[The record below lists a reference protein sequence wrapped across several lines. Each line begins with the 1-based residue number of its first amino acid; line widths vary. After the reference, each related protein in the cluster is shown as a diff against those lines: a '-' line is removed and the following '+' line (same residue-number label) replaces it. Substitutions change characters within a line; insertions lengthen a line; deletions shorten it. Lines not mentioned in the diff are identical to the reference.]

1 MQPNKLHNLKSVI
14 MNASNLQV
22 SSSCSSVY
30 VDGSEI
36 RGSSNASVLVK
47 YGTYTGLARFTV
59 WMPELPLEVS
69 VADTRL
75 NQIKGWKV
83 PEEHVTSGKSKRSL
97 LNTTQIKEKTE
108 VASTSTI
115 PPEISMTARAKKR
128 SAVDLEES
136 IEDTSLDV
144 DDPEGLLEE
153 DEQEER
159 FRPNGNDHE
168 WDTINSIDRNLSPA
182 NCRLRFQQ
190 SPIEVHARF
199 LATDHDSGRVSYFV
213 NRRTWLRVTDLVA
226 GMLRVSDPRIATLLQ
241 GRLVQGRGVGRTEV
255 QVLSPITGRVIGAK
269 EIRVGNDRV
278 SVTRLSVRVVS
289 GLQLSIS
296 PDTAI
301 ENGYIAETSVTRR
314 LTAQYQVSLIVTI
327 FCLYP
332 PFKYTKNLEK
342 KNYFAI
348 CIEKSAKKTIEA
360 FNNFP
365 YSTEYCKISLQYCYN
380 VGMLLQYC

>member
-1 MQPNKLHNLKSVI
+1 M
-14 MNASNLQV
+14 
-22 SSSCSSVY
+22 
-30 VDGSEI
+30 DGSEI

-83 PEEHVTSGKSKRSL
+83 PEEHVTSAKSKRSL
-97 LNTTQIKEKTE
+97 LNATRIEEKME
-108 VASTSTI
+108 VTSTSIVPSET
-115 PPEISMTARAKKR
+115 PSVTARAKKR
-128 SAVDLEES
+128 SAVDLEDTS
-136 IEDTSLDV
+136 IEDTSMDV
-144 DDPEGLLEE
+144 DDPDGLLEE
-153 DEQEER
+153 DEHEER
-159 FRPNGNDHE
+159 FRSNGNDHG

-199 LATDHDSGRVSYFV
+199 QATDHDSGRVSYFV

-301 ENGYIAETSVTRR
+301 ENGYVAETSVTRR
-314 LTAQYQVSLIVTI
+314 LTAQYQV
-327 FCLYP
+327 
-332 PFKYTKNLEK
+332 
-342 KNYFAI
+342 NY
-348 CIEKSAKKTIEA
+348 
-360 FNNFP
+360 
-365 YSTEYCKISLQYCYN
+365 
-380 VGMLLQYC
+380 

>member
-1 MQPNKLHNLKSVI
+1 MKVFIVSQAGTVADVTLQSSCHSEDESVLK
-14 MNASNLQV
+14 V

-83 PEEHVTSGKSKRSL
+83 PEEHAASTKSKRSL
-97 LNTTQIKEKTE
+97 LNATRIEKFP
-108 VASTSTI
+108 VSSTSTTPLER
-115 PPEISMTARAKKR
+115 PPVTARARKR

-144 DDPEGLLEE
+144 DDPDGLLEE
-153 DEQEER
+153 DEHDER
-159 FRPNGNDHE
+159 FRANGNDHG

-190 SPIEVHARF
+190 SPVEVHARF

-301 ENGYIAETSVTRR
+301 ENGYVAETSVTRR
-314 LTAQYQVSLIVTI
+314 LTAQYQVN
-327 FCLYP
+327 C
-332 PFKYTKNLEK
+332 
-342 KNYFAI
+342 
-348 CIEKSAKKTIEA
+348 
-360 FNNFP
+360 
-365 YSTEYCKISLQYCYN
+365 
-380 VGMLLQYC
+380 

>member
-1 MQPNKLHNLKSVI
+1 M
-14 MNASNLQV
+14 

-83 PEEHVTSGKSKRSL
+83 PEEHVTSAKSKRSL
-97 LNTTQIKEKTE
+97 LNATRIEEKTE
-108 VASTSTI
+108 VTSTSIVPSET
-115 PPEISMTARAKKR
+115 PPVTARAKKR
-128 SAVDLEES
+128 SAVDLEDTS
-136 IEDTSLDV
+136 IEDTSMDV
-144 DDPEGLLEE
+144 DDPDELLEE
-153 DEQEER
+153 DEHEER
-159 FRPNGNDHE
+159 FRSNGNDHG

-190 SPIEVHARF
+190 SPVEVHARF
-199 LATDHDSGRVSYFV
+199 QATDHDSGRVSYFV

-301 ENGYIAETSVTRR
+301 ENGYVAETSVTRR
-314 LTAQYQVSLIVTI
+314 LTAQYQVNCS
-327 FCLYP
+327 
-332 PFKYTKNLEK
+332 
-342 KNYFAI
+342 
-348 CIEKSAKKTIEA
+348 
-360 FNNFP
+360 
-365 YSTEYCKISLQYCYN
+365 
-380 VGMLLQYC
+380 

>member
-1 MQPNKLHNLKSVI
+1 
-14 MNASNLQV
+14 
-22 SSSCSSVY
+22 VY

-83 PEEHVTSGKSKRSL
+83 PEEHIASAKSKRSL
-97 LNTTQIKEKTE
+97 LNATQIEEKR
-108 VASTSTI
+108 VVVSTSI
-115 PPEISMTARAKKR
+115 MPPEAQSVTARAKKR

-136 IEDTSLDV
+136 IEDDTSMDV
-144 DDPEGLLEE
+144 DDPDGLFEE
-153 DEQEER
+153 DEHEDR
-159 FRPNGNDHE
+159 FRSNGNDHG

-190 SPIEVHARF
+190 SPVEVHARF

-269 EIRVGNDRV
+269 EIRVVNDRV

-289 GLQLSIS
+289 GLQLTIS
-296 PDTAI
+296 PDTVI
-301 ENGYIAETSVTRR
+301 ENGYVAETSVTRR
-314 LTAQYQVSLIVTI
+314 LTAQYQV
-327 FCLYP
+327 
-332 PFKYTKNLEK
+332 
-342 KNYFAI
+342 NY
-348 CIEKSAKKTIEA
+348 
-360 FNNFP
+360 
-365 YSTEYCKISLQYCYN
+365 
-380 VGMLLQYC
+380 

>member
-1 MQPNKLHNLKSVI
+1 M
-14 MNASNLQV
+14 
-22 SSSCSSVY
+22 Y

-59 WMPELPLEVS
+59 WMPEFPLEVS
-69 VADTRL
+69 VGDTRL
-75 NQIKGWKV
+75 SQIKGWKV
-83 PEEHVTSGKSKRSL
+83 PEEHATSAKSKRSL
-97 LNTTQIKEKTE
+97 LNGTRIEEHRSTTTAGSSP
-108 VASTSTI
+108 V
-115 PPEISMTARAKKR
+115 TARAKKR
-128 SAVDLEES
+128 SAVELEES
-136 IEDTSLDV
+136 IEDTSMDT
-144 DDPEGLLEE
+144 DDPDEDPLLEE
-153 DEQEER
+153 EDEHEER
-159 FRPNGNDHE
+159 FRANGNDHG

-190 SPIEVHARF
+190 SPVEVHARF

-241 GRLVQGRGVGRTEV
+241 NRLVQGRGVGRTEV

-278 SVTRLSVRVVS
+278 SVMRLSVRVVS

-301 ENGYIAETSVTRR
+301 ENGYVAETSVTRR
-314 LTAQYQVSLIVTI
+314 LTAQYQVRLLKLIEIRSRFTFFRIHLERRTSKSRSFRKQQNYLSLIV
-327 FCLYP
+327 
-332 PFKYTKNLEK
+332 
-342 KNYFAI
+342 
-348 CIEKSAKKTIEA
+348 
-360 FNNFP
+360 
-365 YSTEYCKISLQYCYN
+365 
-380 VGMLLQYC
+380 

>member
-1 MQPNKLHNLKSVI
+1 M
-14 MNASNLQV
+14 
-22 SSSCSSVY
+22 Y

-59 WMPELPLEVS
+59 WMPELPLEVN

-75 NQIKGWKV
+75 NQIKSWKV
-83 PEEHVTSGKSKRSL
+83 PEEHVASAKSKRSL
-97 LNTTQIKEKTE
+97 LNATQPEEKTE
-108 VASTSTI
+108 ITPTSAVV
-115 PPEISMTARAKKR
+115 PPETAPVTARAKKR
-128 SAVDLEES
+128 SAVNLEEEDS

-144 DDPEGLLEE
+144 DDPDGLLEE
-153 DEQEER
+153 DEHEER
-159 FRPNGNDHE
+159 YHTNGNDG
-168 WDTINSIDRNLSPA
+168 WGDTINSIDRNLPT

-301 ENGYIAETSVTRR
+301 ENGYVAETSVTRR
-314 LTAQYQVSLIVTI
+314 LTAQYQV
-327 FCLYP
+327 
-332 PFKYTKNLEK
+332 NRR
-342 KNYFAI
+342 
-348 CIEKSAKKTIEA
+348 
-360 FNNFP
+360 
-365 YSTEYCKISLQYCYN
+365 
-380 VGMLLQYC
+380 

>member
-1 MQPNKLHNLKSVI
+1 M
-14 MNASNLQV
+14 
-22 SSSCSSVY
+22 
-30 VDGSEI
+30 
-36 RGSSNASVLVK
+36 
-47 YGTYTGLARFTV
+47 

-75 NQIKGWKV
+75 SQIKGWKV
-83 PEEHVTSGKSKRSL
+83 PEEHVASTKSKRSL
-97 LNTTQIKEKTE
+97 LNETQVEEE
-108 VASTSTI
+108 VTSTSI
-115 PPEISMTARAKKR
+115 MPPETSPVTARAKKR
-128 SAVDLEES
+128 SAVNLEDS
-136 IEDTSLDV
+136 VEDTSMDV
-144 DDPEGLLEE
+144 DDPDGLLEE
-153 DEQEER
+153 DEHEEDDR
-159 FRPNGNDHE
+159 FRTNGNDHG

-190 SPIEVHARF
+190 SPVEVHARF

-241 GRLVQGRGVGRTEV
+241 GRLVQGRGAGRTEV

-301 ENGYIAETSVTRR
+301 ENGYVAETSVTRR
-314 LTAQYQVSLIVTI
+314 LTAQYQVS
-327 FCLYP
+327 
-332 PFKYTKNLEK
+332 
-342 KNYFAI
+342 
-348 CIEKSAKKTIEA
+348 KS
-360 FNNFP
+360 
-365 YSTEYCKISLQYCYN
+365 
-380 VGMLLQYC
+380 